1 MSGIHRVLRAFASAT
16 AVRAVTLGSFVSS
29 VAFAATTEAIP
40 EPVTA
45 QTASQPLLEPS
56 TLLLIGVGLVGLA
69 VYRARYRDQK

>member
-1 MSGIHRVLRAFASAT
+1 MSGIQRVLRAFASVV
-16 AVRAVTLGSFVSS
+16 AVRAIAFGSILSS
-29 VAFAATTEAIP
+29 VAFAATTETIP

-56 TLLLIGVGLVGLA
+56 TLLLIGVGLIGLA